1 MATQSSLHFY
11 LNWAKERIDEMD
23 AALAAFESQAG
34 DVQAGLRARADQ
46 TLADLRQK
54 RDDFQGI
61 FEDMAKKQAA
71 ANEAQWSSAK
81 AQLDADWS
89 RFDSEVRT
97 YVESFGKQFE
107 EQRAAF
113 TRQADAQLKAWREAA
128 DAFQTAAGK
137 LAADRR
143 SDVDATI
150 ARMKVDAAAAEER
163 LQKMNRAG
171 TESWSALM
179 GALTET
185 RALFDRANQSVRDA
199 FKKAAA

>member
-34 DVQAGLRARADQ
+34 DVQAGLRARADK
-46 TLADLRQK
+46 TLADLRKK
-54 RDDFQGI
+54 RDDFQDI
-61 FEDMAKKQAA
+61 AKKQAE
-71 ANEAQWSSAK
+71 ANEAQWAGAK

-89 RFDSEVRT
+89 RFESEVRT

-113 TRQADAQLKAWREAA
+113 SRQADAQLKAWREAA
-128 DAFQTAAGK
+128 DAFQAAAGK

-143 SDVDATI
+143 GDVDATI
-150 ARMKVDAAAAEER
+150 ARMKTDAAAAEEK
-163 LQKMNRAG
+163 LQKLNRAG

-199 FKKAAA
+199 FKKAA